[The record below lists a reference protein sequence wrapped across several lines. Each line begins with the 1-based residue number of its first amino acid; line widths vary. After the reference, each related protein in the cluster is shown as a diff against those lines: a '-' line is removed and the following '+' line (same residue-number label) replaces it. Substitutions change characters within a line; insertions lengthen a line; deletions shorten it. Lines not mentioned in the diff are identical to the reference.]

1 MLHNDVKSMI
11 CPAIL
16 LVLIPVLHVIKG
28 WALDRLMLLM
38 NDAEYIKRRISINK
52 SSNFEF
58 IYEEKKKLRY
68 RSYSLI
74 SKNISNNNKKY
85 NLWNSIWKQY
95 T

>member
-38 NDAEYIKRRISINK
+38 NDAEYIKRRKNLSTTNFRISNL
-52 SSNFEF
+52 FM
-58 IYEEKKKLRY
+58 KKK
-68 RSYSLI
+68 
-74 SKNISNNNKKY
+74 KNYDIVR
-85 NLWNSIWKQY
+85 IH
-95 T
+95 

>member
-38 NDAEYIKRRISINK
+38 NDAEYIKRRKNLSTTNFRISNL
-52 SSNFEF
+52 FM
-58 IYEEKKKLRY
+58 KKKKEIT
-68 RSYSLI
+68 I
-74 SKNISNNNKKY
+74 SFVFINFKEY
-85 NLWNSIWKQY
+85 FE
-95 T
+95 

>member
-38 NDAEYIKRRISINK
+38 NDAEYIKRKKNPNKQIFAFRI
-52 SSNFEF
+52 
-58 IYEEKKKLRY
+58 YLWRKKRNY
-68 RSYSLI
+68 DIVRI
-74 SKNISNNNKKY
+74 H
-85 NLWNSIWKQY
+85 
-95 T
+95 